1 VDIGEPR
8 KIIHS
13 EPIEDPAQVPEPER
27 ETAPAAPQREREPVP
42 A

>member
-1 VDIGEPR
+1 MDIGEPR

-13 EPIEDPAQVPEPER
+13 EPLSEPVEQPAQPAREPVQ
-27 ETAPAAPQREREPVP
+27 PSREPVP